1 MIFSDA
7 TSIYYSVDFPAPIAA
22 YKMEEALG
30 NRADFTGNGNTI
42 TQTLPATGGA
52 NVTNATG
59 ISGNCAYFANGNTS
73 GWLTLPAGICDVGA
87 AKTKTYSMWFKL
99 TQTSAGYQWLWMQ
112 GGGDVQ
118 RINPFYI
125 EANSQLTTI
134 FFEGGRWNP
143 MSWGVTPTANT
154 WHHVC
159 LVINGNSVKGYY
171 DNVLSLNT
179 TYAGTIQADTTAH
192 TLGHYNAY
200 PNGLNVNVPFTGYID
215 EVAIFNTALTASQVS
230 YIYSKP
236 SVGYLAS
243 FVDSIYLGTNKVYT
257 GYDSRSVAYFNNTG
271 ITDTPAKDAIN
282 TFVKGLDTAGLW
294 SSIACWPLL
303 STQNASG
310 VTKYSLGGLTGNA
323 TLNGSTST
331 VVTTG
336 LKLTSA
342 DYLTTSITP
351 ANLTKITLG
360 VVVAPL
366 NNGTNDTTS
375 PTKSSANKYIQ
386 AFNATTATGVYLD
399 GSYASDPAGATSGA
413 FRYNASG
420 GGNSLAFLGV
430 QTYNTPAMFSASQ
443 DYLYANSTIS
453 AITGSASTNYTQP
466 VGIGLATITVGTTT
480 YATHAGVYS
489 FAFYINRV
497 LTNTE
502 YTTLYALVKALL
514 SANVTLP

>member
-7 TSIYYSVDFPAPIAA
+7 TSIYYGGGFPSPIAA
-22 YKMEEALG
+22 YKMEEASG
-30 NRADFTGNGNTI
+30 NRSDLSGNGNTI
-42 TQTLPATGGA
+42 TQTLASGGS
-52 NVTNATG
+52 NVTGVTGG

-73 GWLTLPAGICDVGA
+73 GWLTFPAGICDVGT
-87 AKTKTYSMWFKL
+87 AKTKTYSIWFKL
-99 TQTSAGYQWLWMQ
+99 TQTSAGYQWLWCN
-112 GGGDVQ
+112 GGGGNHGV
-118 RINPFYI
+118 NPFYI
-125 EANSQLTTI
+125 ENNSYLNTIYLANATWANQ
-134 FFEGGRWNP
+134 
-143 MSWGVTPTANT
+143 SWGVIPTANV
-154 WHHVC
+154 WHHAC
-159 LVINGNSVKGYY
+159 LVISGQSVKGYY
-171 DNVLSLNT
+171 DGTLQLNT
-179 TYAGTIQADTTAH
+179 TYTGSIETDTSSH
-192 TLGHYNAY
+192 TLGHYNSY
-200 PNGLNVNVPFTGYID
+200 PNGLNTSVPFTGYID

-230 YIYSKP
+230 SIYLNP
-236 SVGYLAS
+236 SVGGL
-243 FVDSIYLGTNKVYT
+243 FNVVDSIYLGTNKVYT
-257 GYDSRSVAYFNNTG
+257 GYDTRAVAYFNNTG
-271 ITDTPAKDAIN
+271 ITDTTAKNAIN

-323 TLNGSTST
+323 TLNGSTSS

-351 ANLTKITLG
+351 TNLTKITLG

-375 PTKSSANKYIQ
+375 PTKSSSNKYIQ

-420 GGNSLAFLGV
+420 GGNSPVFIGV

-443 DYLYANSTIS
+443 DYLYANSNIS
-453 AITGSASTNYTQP
+453 SITGSASTTYTQS
-466 VGIGLATITVGTTT
+466 VGIGLASIVVGTTT

-497 LTNTE
+497 LTTTE
-502 YTTLYALVKALL
+502 YTTLYSLVKALL